1 MTPTFAVLLP
11 SLRKA
16 QPGYAR
22 PGGSLPPDPPRA
34 GGILPPDPPLSRS
47 GPPSCPSYTR
57 TPNRASPGRGEASPR
72 TPLVPVMLTKARP
85 GGSLPPD
92 PPRAGPPSSPPRPI
106 SKHVIADCEK
116 SARLFFLQ
124 ICHTPASYIPG
135 AADEKKKK
143 GTFSATF
150 SATPRNVRRAPP
162 RQIHKRANMFWK
174 ELSVVFFKIGGKKT
188 PPLKLFS
195 FFLP

>member
-34 GGILPPDPPLSRS
+34 GGLLPPAPPLSRS

-85 GGSLPPD
+85 GGSPLVPD
-92 PPRAGPPSSPPRPI
+92 PPPPHHDQFQNTLSRIAKNRPVFFFYKFDTRPRRTSPGPRP
-106 SKHVIADCEK
+106 
-116 SARLFFLQ
+116 
-124 ICHTPASYIPG
+124 
-135 AADEKKKK
+135 KKKK
-143 GTFSATF
+143 NLSSSF
-150 SATPRNVRRAPP
+150 SATPRNVRGAPP

>member
-57 TPNRASPGRGEASPR
+57 TPNRASPGRGGASPR
-72 TPLVPVMLTKARP
+72 TPLVP
-85 GGSLPPD
+85 D
-92 PPRAGPPSSPPRPI
+92 PPPPHHDQFQNTLSRIAKNRPVFFFYKFDTRPRRTSPGPTTKKKRVLSGLLFPLHREMC
-106 SKHVIADCEK
+106 A
-116 SARLFFLQ
+116 ARRRVRYINVPTCFGRNCPLFFLKL
-124 ICHTPASYIPG
+124 G
-135 AADEKKKK
+135 EKKHPP
-143 GTFSATF
+143 SA
-150 SATPRNVRRAPP
+150 RNKA
-162 RQIHKRANMFWK
+162 
-174 ELSVVFFKIGGKKT
+174 
-188 PPLKLFS
+188 
-195 FFLP
+195 LP

>member
-116 SARLFFLQ
+116 SAKQIFLKFDTRPR
-124 ICHTPASYIPG
+124 CTSLGPMS
-135 AADEKKKK
+135 EKKR
-143 GTFSATF
+143 GVRELLFALHRETCAARRRVRYIDVQTCFG
-150 SATPRNVRRAPP
+150 RN
-162 RQIHKRANMFWK
+162 
-174 ELSVVFFKIGGKKT
+174 
-188 PPLKLFS
+188 
-195 FFLP
+195 